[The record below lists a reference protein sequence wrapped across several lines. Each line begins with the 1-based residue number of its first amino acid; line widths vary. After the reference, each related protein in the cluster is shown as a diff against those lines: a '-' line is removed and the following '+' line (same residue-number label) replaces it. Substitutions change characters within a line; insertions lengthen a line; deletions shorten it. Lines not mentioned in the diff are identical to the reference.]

1 MEEVGQMKPFPTSL
15 IVQIT
20 CVLIAV
26 RSAMSSAVLPYISVG
41 GGERGSN
48 HYLLWWSGE
57 HKETDGFIPSFS
69 AESEGR

>member
-1 MEEVGQMKPFPTSL
+1 MEEVGQMKPFATSL

-26 RSAMSSAVLPYISVG
+26 RSAMSSVVLPYISVG

-48 HYLLWWSGE
+48 HCLLW
-57 HKETDGFIPSFS
+57 
-69 AESEGR
+69 